1 MYDKL
6 VSKVN
11 ATDTNKPSSSGLVT
25 KRWYDSDKKNI
36 EKRIE
41 VVDKEISNTNG
52 LIKKTVYNTDWN
64 QEIIEIENK
73 ISSVTGLVLLLL
85 SMQKQE
91 KLKKINWYY

>member
-6 VSKVN
+6 VSTVN
-11 ATDTNKPSSSGLVT
+11 ATDTKKPSSSGLVT

-52 LIKKTVYNTDWN
+52 LIKKTVYNTD
-64 QEIIEIENK
+64 
-73 ISSVTGLVLLLL
+73 
-85 SMQKQE
+85 
-91 KLKKINWYY
+91 